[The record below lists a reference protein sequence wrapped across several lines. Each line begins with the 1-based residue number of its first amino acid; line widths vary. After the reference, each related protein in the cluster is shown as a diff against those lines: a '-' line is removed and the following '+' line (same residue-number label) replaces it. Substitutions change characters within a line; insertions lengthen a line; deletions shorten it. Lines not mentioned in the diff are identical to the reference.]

1 MSWLLK
7 IFIGKLSIFP
17 FMCAADNVWI
27 TELTLIYKN
36 IRSVRSSY
44 AQELTDIKQLLVSV
58 TSPIKAI
65 MPVLKIL
72 LQY

>member
-27 TELTLIYKN
+27 TELTLIHKN